1 MKKWRGALSIVLSVL
16 IAFGVFTAVPFQA
29 AAAGGVTYIERAWNE
44 EAEEEEERIL
54 SIEKTCTDYTEWSD
68 VEGTSLAPGWYV
80 VSKNCTVGSRMIV
93 ESGAVHLILCD
104 GVTMTLQKG
113 IGIKAAGEL
122 YIYGQ
127 SNDTGKIYAN
137 IHFPDGTYDHECALI
152 GGVKG
157 ENCGNITVYG
167 GTIDLTYLSGT
178 GACIGGAEG
187 RGGGMTRIY
196 GGHVNCQQQAGS
208 GAAIGGGYK
217 AAASRFEQ
225 EAIQIYGGKID
236 AKSWGGAS
244 IGSGLEGNSGKDAI
258 GIYGGTVNAQC
269 STGAGIGG
277 GENGKNG
284 PIHIY
289 GGEINTVS
297 YAEGYTGAGIGS
309 GLEQNQ
315 GGTIDISGGIVVATS
330 RNGAGIG
337 AGKEGSA
344 SQINITGG
352 TIVASSTEGGAG
364 IGGGADGGNG
374 GTIHIE
380 NAKVV
385 ACSSNYNS
393 MADATDDILKC
404 LNKTNP
410 NPSDHGES
418 VVGVFLG
425 ILALIVDGFGADQS
439 GCGIGGGSCGGSAS
453 SITIQNSNVT
463 AKSGNYSAAIGSG
476 EKGDIDTI
484 TIENSTITA
493 ESGKYGAAIGTGDE
507 ADKKVT
513 IDIKSSTIDAAS
525 GDDAA
530 AIGTGNEVDSAPSI
544 TITDSNVTAN
554 GGEYAA
560 SIGGGDD
567 VSGGNITIDHS
578 TVIADRALYYYLEEP
593 HDERSIREHRNCDG
607 AGIGGGED
615 GDGGTIVIQNNS
627 HVTVHGGPY
636 AAGIGGGDNGDGGNI
651 TIRESTV
658 KAYGGMDAAGIGG
671 GEGGDGGNITIINSD
686 IYAEGK
692 SYGAGIGNGE
702 DGDKTDIKIHGSNNK
717 VEAVAGEDGDAAAI
731 GKGDNGIFYSYH
743 ISRWFEETLAC
754 DAGSDKNHTA
764 RYYGDDRYTATKN
777 AKYVYLHACEHKNA
791 QWIYD
796 SDSLHVKQCTDC
808 GLRDYTTA
816 GYHEWNESN
825 VCTVCGSSAVMQE
838 ITFVEQDASGNQV
851 TSKIKGPVSG
861 TIKAPASTHAPEGME
876 FVCWSESGAYY
887 AGAGEDIGVSNRER
901 TFEAVYLPV
910 TQATYIERGGEEK
923 TVSARRLTHT
933 NLELTAGWY
942 VVDSDVQSIEKMT
955 ISGDVN
961 LILADGA
968 TFSFYQG
975 YSHYDLEHID
985 CLITKEG
992 TTSTLSVY
1000 GQKQQTGT
1008 LLLGKRHT
1016 VLTDFAQYGG
1026 VVDSETGF
1034 FESTKNCV
1042 VSGGTFKAAVLVCDR
1057 AAILGG
1063 NTAIGDLPLNK
1074 SLQLGWQMA
1083 DDTIHFDKLESEEVS
1098 IVEGQAVKDDE
1109 GNLYKGILTAA
1120 QVEALAG
1127 KTLTAASEHRYGEPE
1142 WIWAD
1147 AYCNAVAVF
1156 TCSDCGEKVQISAK
1170 VSVED
1175 KDNIRTSTA
1184 TCRLEGKTY
1193 TATHTTK
1200 ILWDITVKESAHGS
1214 LSTALSKAKAG
1225 EYIALSVAPETGY
1238 ALDTLTAT
1246 DEKDNEIEIENHKF
1260 KMPESDVTV
1269 SASFVKED
1277 YSITYAPSENG
1288 AVTGAASAHYGDTVS
1303 LNVKA
1308 DEGAVLASL
1317 AVRDAQ
1323 GNDIALSGST
1333 FTMPAAGVTVS
1344 AVFVKGSMVEQTE
1357 PYIDESGAYIPGTV
1371 RHFAAQDGTKYAVDA
1386 AGNLGE
1392 ELESVA
1398 LSYFEFHLLN
1408 NDTYQINHFT
1418 GPTAGMTE
1426 LVIPKT
1432 YNGKKITVVGSSDK
1446 EIFYTGEKSQFSLVL
1461 NENIEKIERYTFY
1474 TLWVTEVTGDT
1485 SGLKELGSYAFSWA
1499 NSPGGY
1505 TIDLHLQREG
1515 SVTLG
1520 YGSLNHMNARFYLKH
1535 ATVLDNDN
1543 SMCTSTEYCFTD
1555 AHRFGEPEWTW
1566 AEDFSS
1572 AEAVFTCTDSR
1583 CQHRQAVAAHIDVGV
1598 KDAVRTYVAKAD
1610 MAGKTY
1616 TDVKTVG
1623 EKAENAVNLTLG
1635 SDITSH
1641 YYIDYRAYEG
1651 AAKIVYSYN
1660 TVNEKEEHAP
1670 QTQLIDLSN
1679 IPAAVYDAASDRV
1692 KLTVSQAPAQ
1702 IAEATH
1708 IEILDGAG
1716 NVLEAFDYSA
1726 KTYCD
1731 KVTGMS
1737 EGELA
1742 AYAGSEEK
1750 AAQLKTLAHS
1760 LVAYAEAAQGVFANY
1775 ETVKVSCE
1783 SEQVKAQIA
1792 AATAT
1797 PHHSVDN
1804 SGMIKFSSLS
1814 FVCTKDARLRLYLNT
1829 AGATDTPAAPEASRG
1844 KAALKYITKG
1854 GAKQYFVEL
1863 GSIDAAD
1870 FGEQITVSYGGSV
1883 ITCSVLDYCGIVLGD
1898 GSGASA
1904 AIKQLAKALV
1914 VYHTNA
1920 KEYFN

>member
-1 MKKWRGALSIVLSVL
+1 MKNWRRALSVFLSVL
-16 IAFGVFTAVPFQA
+16 IAFGVFSAVPFHA
-29 AAAGGVTYIERAWNE
+29 AAAGGVTYIERAWNP
-44 EAEEEEERIL
+44 EAQTEQERIL
-54 SIEKTCTDYTEWSD
+54 DTEKTCTDYTDWSD
-68 VEGTSLAPGWYV
+68 VTGTSLAPGWYV
-80 VSKNCTVGSRMIV
+80 VSKNCTVGSRIIV
-93 ESGAVHLILCD
+93 ASGEVHLILCD
-104 GVTMTLQKG
+104 GVTMNLQKG
-113 IGIKAAGEL
+113 INIKADGNL

-127 SNDTGKIYAN
+127 ANDTGKIYAN
-137 IHFPDGTYDHECALI
+137 IHFSDGTYDHECALI

-157 ENCGNITVYG
+157 ENCGNITIYG

-196 GGHVNCQQQAGS
+196 GGHVTCQQQAGS
-208 GAAIGGGYK
+208 GAAIGGGYHGP
-217 AAASRFEQ
+217 ASRFEL
-225 EAIQIYGGKID
+225 EAIQIYGGDID

-244 IGSGLEGNSGKDAI
+244 IGSGIEGNSGKDGI
-258 GIYGGTVNAQC
+258 GIYGGTIKAQC

-277 GENGKNG
+277 GERGKNG

-289 GGEINTVS
+289 GGDINTVA

-315 GGTIDISGGIVVATS
+315 GGTIDISGGVVVATS

-337 AGKEGSA
+337 AGKEASA
-344 SQINITGG
+344 SQINISGG

-380 NAKVV
+380 NANVF

-418 VVGVFLG
+418 IVGVFLG
-425 ILALIVDGFGADQS
+425 VLALIVDGFGADQS
-439 GCGIGGGSCGGSAS
+439 GCGIGGGSCGGSVS
-453 SITIQNSNVT
+453 SITIQNSKVT

-476 EKGDIDTI
+476 EEGDVNTI
-484 TIENSTITA
+484 TIENSTVDAT
-493 ESGKYGAAIGTGDE
+493 SGDYGAAIGTGDE
-507 ADKKVT
+507 ADNKVT
-513 IDIKSSTIDAAS
+513 IKITNSTIDAAS

-530 AIGTGNEVDSAPSI
+530 AIGTGNEVESAPDI

-578 TVIADRALYYYLEEP
+578 TVIADRALYYYLEDP
-593 HDERSIREHRNCDG
+593 HDEWSIREHRNCDG

-615 GDGGTIVIQNNS
+615 GHGGTIVIQNNS
-627 HVTVHGGPY
+627 NVTVHGGPY
-636 AAGIGGGDNGDGGNI
+636 AAGIGGGDNGDGGDI

-658 KAYGGMDAAGIGG
+658 KAYGGTDAAGIGG

-702 DGDKTDIKIHGSNNK
+702 DGDKTNIIIHGSNNK
-717 VEAVAGEDGDAAAI
+717 VEAIAGGDGTAAAI
-731 GKGDNGIFYSYH
+731 GKGDNSIFYSYH
-743 ISRWFEETLAC
+743 ITRWFEETLAC
-754 DAGSDKNHTA
+754 DAGSDKNHTS

-825 VCTVCGSSAVMQE
+825 VCTVCGASAVMRE
-838 ITFVEQDASGNQV
+838 ITFVEQDTSGNQV
-851 TSKIKGPVSG
+851 TSKVKGPVSG

-887 AGAGEDIGVSNRER
+887 VGTGEDIGVSNRER
-901 TFEAVYLPV
+901 IFEAVYLPV
-910 TQATYIERGGEEK
+910 TQATYIDRDSVEK

-942 VVDSDVQSIEKMT
+942 VVDSNIQSIEKMT

-975 YSHYDLEHID
+975 YGYYDLEHID
-985 CLITKEG
+985 CLITAQN
-992 TTSTLSVY
+992 TSSTLSVY

-1034 FESTKNCV
+1034 FESTKNCI
-1042 VSGGTFKAAVLVCDR
+1042 VSGGTFKAAVLACDR

-1098 IVEGQAVKDDE
+1098 IVEGLALKDDE
-1109 GNLYKGILTAA
+1109 GNLYKGVLTAA
-1120 QVEALAG
+1120 QAEALAG

-1156 TCSDCGEKVQISAK
+1156 TCSDCGEKVQINAK

-1184 TCRLEGKTY
+1184 SCVLDGNTY
-1193 TATHTTK
+1193 TATHTAK
-1200 ILWDITVKESAHGS
+1200 ILWNITVVPCTHGS
-1214 LSTALSKAKAG
+1214 LATEQSQAKAE
-1225 EYIALSVAPETGY
+1225 EYVKISVTPDKGY
-1238 ALDTLTAT
+1238 ILDTLTV
-1246 DEKDNEIEIENHKF
+1246 KDSKGDDIKVENAKF

-1269 SASFVKED
+1269 SASFVPAEYNIHYD
-1277 YSITYAPSENG
+1277 VSENG
-1288 AVTGAASAHYGDTVS
+1288 TVSGAESAHYSDTVS

-1308 DEGAVLASL
+1308 DTGAVLSSL
-1317 AVRDAQ
+1317 TVSDAQ
-1323 GNDIALSGST
+1323 GAPVEVNDNA
-1333 FTMPAAGVTVS
+1333 FTMPAGDVTVS
-1344 AVFVKGSMVEQTE
+1344 ATFIKGNFVEESA
-1357 PYIDESGAYIPGTV
+1357 PYIDENGAYITGNV
-1371 RHFAAQDGTKYAVDA
+1371 AHFAGADGKNYAVNAD
-1386 AGNLGE
+1386 GSLGE
-1392 ELESVA
+1392 VLESVA
-1398 LSYFEFHLLN
+1398 LSYFTFKLRSD
-1408 NDTYQINHFT
+1408 DTYQIDYYT
-1418 GPTAGMTE
+1418 GPAIEGR

-1432 YNGKKITVVGSSDK
+1432 FNGKIITAVGNNDNKPLYDK
-1446 EIFYTGEKSQFSLVL
+1446 NKTQFELVL
-1461 NENIEKIERYTFY
+1461 NENITAVNPYAFY
-1474 TLWVTEVTGDT
+1474 LLYVSKVSGDT
-1485 SGLKELGSYAFSWA
+1485 SALKTLGAYAFSWA
-1499 NSPGGY
+1499 NSPDGY
-1505 TIDLHLQREG
+1505 AIEIDLDYEG
-1515 SVTLG
+1515 TVGTG
-1520 YGSLNHMNARFYLKH
+1520 YCAFNHMKATLNVKH
-1535 ATVLDNDN
+1535 ATKVSFNTPN
-1543 SMCTSTEYCFTD
+1543 SQSLAYNFTD
-1555 AHRFGEPEWTW
+1555 AHTFGEPVWTW
-1566 AEDFSS
+1566 ADDMSS
-1572 AEAVFTCTDSR
+1572 ATAAFTCTDSR
-1583 CQHRQAVAAHIDVGV
+1583 CNHQQNKQASVRAET
-1598 KDAVRTYVAKAD
+1598 KDGKNIYTASVTFE
-1610 MAGKTY
+1610 GKTF
-1616 TDVKTVG
+1616 TDVTSKDIQADNGVSL
-1623 EKAENAVNLTLG
+1623 KLG

-1641 YYIDYRAYEG
+1641 YYIDYTKYTG
-1651 AAKIVYSYN
+1651 AAKITYTYN
-1660 TVNEKEEHAP
+1660 SVNEREENVP
-1670 QTQLIDLSN
+1670 VTETIDLTD
-1679 IPAAVYDAASDRV
+1679 IPAERLEDNRI

-1702 IAEATH
+1702 IAEPTH
-1708 IEILDGAG
+1708 IEISDANGT
-1716 NVLEAFDYSA
+1716 VLETLDYSA

-1731 KVTGMS
+1731 SVTAMS
-1737 EGELA
+1737 DEALA
-1742 AYAGSEEK
+1742 AFAGNESE
-1750 AAQLKTLAHS
+1750 AAKLKTLAHS
-1760 LVAYAEAAQGVFANY
+1760 LIAYAASAQGVFADY

-1783 SEQVKAQIA
+1783 SDEVNAQIE
-1792 AATAT
+1792 AATAVSSL
-1797 PHHSVDN
+1797 SVN
-1804 SGMIKFSSLS
+1804 NAGQIKFSSVS
-1814 FVCTKDARLRLYLNT
+1814 FVCAKDARLRLFLNT
-1829 AGATDTPAAPEASRG
+1829 QGATSTPPAPESDHG
-1844 KAALKYITKG
+1844 TAALKYTMKEE
-1854 GAKQYFVEL
+1854 AKQYFVEVS
-1863 GSIDAAD
+1863 GIDAVD
-1870 FGEQITVSYGGSV
+1870 FSKKITVTYGGSEM
-1883 ITCSVLDYCGIVLGD
+1883 TLSVLDFCALALKNGNT
-1898 GSGASA
+1898 AM
-1904 AIKQLAKALV
+1904 QTLAKTLI
-1914 VYHTNA
+1914 VYNTNA
-1920 KEYFN
+1920 KAYFG